1 MKTIQINKELGK
13 LSVPEMFTSANT
25 IYVLSSEIDLAGN
38 TIQIPEGCVLK
49 FEEGTKIT
57 NGTLTLNNSVFEGAK
72 HGIAV
77 KVNGVQEEL
86 DTEFFDLTGDNKT
99 AIMQSIVDTA
109 SKVQLR
115 GRYENVFD
123 NIEIGDKEISLIG
136 NGAKIVNTRTI
147 GASAITITSNAFIR
161 IVDLDFN
168 ISSGYAIYKNVA
180 PTGTTMLSF
189 MIDRCN
195 FVSSGN
201 SSTAIIQ
208 LLGSREGNI
217 TNCFFKG
224 SGKNGCIGL
233 NRTDA
238 VNTNVIGCMFSDLS
252 YGIKALGVTTSS
264 DTPGELYSSYA
275 CGLNVQS
282 AVMLGCK
289 YGIYIEGN
297 DSFFLNNSMID
308 FCDNPLV
315 LISQDGANITNNYF
329 STSSIYNDYTAVIT
343 VRNNS
348 SKTASNEN
356 KRIIISGNT
365 IYGHRESNCYGIDM
379 DVESIDC
386 TIQGNT
392 LDYFTDHGIYLR
404 HTNTGSGWSTEKLVI
419 DNNRFHFAFSNADGI
434 GGYNYTGEWKV
445 IVSNNYAIEGNNT
458 KLLNAGSSN
467 YGSYLFFG
475 NHDYLASVPSG
486 NEGSKIY
493 NASRRNHTR
502 MKFDLLLP
510 AATNQLTITNPMTG
524 DTNIVVHVAN
534 NRHPVCVYSISGSQ
548 IVFSRAT
555 TSTEAIA
562 FTAIIEHLFNL

>member
-57 NGTLTLNNSVFEGAK
+57 NGTLTLNNTMLEGAK

-109 SKVQLR
+109 SKVQLH

-252 YGIKALGVTTSS
+252 YGIKAVGVTTSA
-264 DTPGELYSSYA
+264 DTPEELYSSYA

-308 FCDNPLV
+308 YCDNPLV
-315 LISQDGANITNNYF
+315 IISQDGANISNNYF
-329 STSSIYNDYTAVIT
+329 STSTEYNDYTAVVTIQ
-343 VRNNS
+343 NNA
-348 SKTASNEN
+348 SKTAANEN
-356 KRIIISGNT
+356 KRIILYGNT
-365 IYGHRESNCYGIDM
+365 IYGHRSTNCFGIDM

-392 LDYFTDHGIYLR
+392 LRRFVGHGIYLR
-404 HTNTGSGWSTEKLVI
+404 HSNTGTGWATEKLVI
-419 DNNRFHFAFSNADGI
+419 DNNRFHFSYSNADGI
-434 GGYNYTGEWKV
+434 GGQNYTGGNSA
-445 IVSNNYAIEGNNT
+445 IITNNYAIEGNNT
-458 KLLNAGSSN
+458 KLVGAGSSYLGN
-467 YGSYLFFG
+467 YLSFG
-475 NHDYLASVPSG
+475 NHDYLASAPSG
-486 NEGSKIY
+486 DVNNQAFY
-493 NASRRNHTR
+493 ASRMNSSR
-502 MKFDLLLP
+502 MKINLTMSASD
-510 AATNQLTITNPMTG
+510 TNYVLTNPMPG
-524 DTNIVVHVAN
+524 ESNLVVYVAN
-534 NRHPVCVYSISGSQ
+534 NPIPINVTSVSSSQ
-548 IVFSRAT
+548 IVFSKAI
-555 TSTEAIA
+555 TSSSVS
-562 FTAIIEHLFNL
+562 FTAIIERVYNL

>member
-57 NGTLTLNNSVFEGAK
+57 NGTLTLNNTMLEGAK

-109 SKVQLR
+109 SKVQLH

-252 YGIKALGVTTSS
+252 YGIKAVGVTTSA
-264 DTPGELYSSYA
+264 DTPEELYSSYA

-308 FCDNPLV
+308 YCDNPLV
-315 LISQDGANITNNYF
+315 IISQDGANISNNYF
-329 STSSIYNDYTAVIT
+329 STSTEYNDYTAVVTIQ
-343 VRNNS
+343 NNA
-348 SKTASNEN
+348 SKTAANEN
-356 KRIIISGNT
+356 KRIILYGNT
-365 IYGHRESNCYGIDM
+365 IYGHRSTNCFGIDM

-392 LDYFTDHGIYLR
+392 LGRFVGHGIYLR
-404 HTNTGSGWSTEKLVI
+404 HSNTGTGWA
-419 DNNRFHFAFSNADGI
+419 N
-434 GGYNYTGEWKV
+434 
-445 IVSNNYAIEGNNT
+445 AIEGNNT
-458 KLLNAGSSN
+458 KLVGAGSSYLGN
-467 YGSYLFFG
+467 YLSFG
-475 NHDYLASVPSG
+475 NHDYLASAPSG
-486 NEGSKIY
+486 DVNNQAFY
-493 NASRRNHTR
+493 ASRMNSSR
-502 MKFDLLLP
+502 MKINLTMSASD
-510 AATNQLTITNPMTG
+510 TNYVLTNPMPG
-524 DTNIVVHVAN
+524 ESNLVVYVAN
-534 NRHPVCVYSISGSQ
+534 NPIPINVTSVSSSQ
-548 IVFSRAT
+548 IVFSKAI
-555 TSTEAIA
+555 TSSSVS
-562 FTAIIEHLFNL
+562 FTAIIERVYNL